1 MKHIPMRMI
10 ILEGIAGAGKTTV
23 RHLLLSQLVSSV
35 AISEN
40 ETLWPLIDNRD
51 PEIANRFLE
60 ALLPVFRRQ
69 SAENVIVDRLHLT
82 HAFRTHTSLEP
93 FAHFEHALQAIA
105 DPLLVLLTV
114 DPEQIKQRLEET
126 MLFRKDTWN
135 KGAQGTIEERVAYYQ
150 EQQTRLLQ
158 LRTESRLETLAINTT
173 DKNWDRCAASIITHL

>member
-1 MKHIPMRMI
+1 MRMI

-23 RHLLLSQLVSSV
+23 RHLLLSRLASSV

-69 SAENVIVDRLHLT
+69 SAEHVIVDRLHLT
-82 HAFRTHTSLEP
+82 HAFRTRTSLEP

-114 DPEQIKQRLEET
+114 DPGHIRQRLEET
-126 MLFRKDTWN
+126 ILYRKDAWN
-135 KGAQGTIEERVAYYQ
+135 KGAQGTIEERVAYYL
-150 EQQTRLLQ
+150 EQQGRLLR
-158 LRTESRLETLAINTT
+158 LLTDSRLETLTIDTT
-173 DKNWDRCAASIITHL
+173 EKNWEEYAEAIIART